1 MPRRLQALLP
11 LLLALLLPF
20 VPAQPEYKV
29 ADLQVVFSTDGIMQ
43 INHEGFTKSTGHFKT
58 WGPSWQWIDACS
70 LQDNWIS
77 LSAKAGDVEA
87 SFNGVFQCAFADVS
101 WSQIAWIG
109 LDSLLLELNLTA
121 RNPSNFSG
129 MSWDLDL
136 PIALFSGR
144 RVTILLMNGTEVS
157 VKLREEHIP
166 GTWVVEGSSF
176 GNGFGWIV
184 PYTEDMGLVLAVFGE
199 AWPSGMNIHVEDNRQ
214 WGGNTYSLR
223 NWLFFD
229 LQLTPGIL
237 VRLLVYM
244 RVYRSQDEL
253 SEAVRSIR
261 EIADMVQRGES
272 ADIIK
277 GYLISQMALE
287 EAATARAG
295 QGPPL
300 MLLVYAGIAAVA
312 VVILAFI
319 LIRRRG
325 K

>member
-1 MPRRLQALLP
+1 L
-11 LLLALLLPF
+11 F
-20 VPAQPEYKV
+20 
-29 ADLQVVFSTDGIMQ
+29 
-43 INHEGFTKSTGHFKT
+43 
-58 WGPSWQWIDACS
+58 
-70 LQDNWIS
+70 
-77 LSAKAGDVEA
+77 AGK
-87 SFNGVFQCAFADVS
+87 
-101 WSQIAWIG
+101 
-109 LDSLLLELNLTA
+109 
-121 RNPSNFSG
+121 
-129 MSWDLDL
+129 
-136 PIALFSGR
+136 

-199 AWPSGMNIHVEDNRQ
+199 AWPSGMSIHVEDNRQ

-253 SEAVRSIR
+253 SEAVRYIR

-277 GYLISQMALE
+277 GYLISQMNLE
-287 EAATARAG
+287 EARAARAG
-295 QGPPL
+295 RGPPL
-300 MLLVYAGIAAVA
+300 MMIVYAGIAVVA
-312 VVILAFI
+312 VLILAFI
-319 LIRRRG
+319 VFKRRR

>member
-1 MPRRLQALLP
+1 MRRRSLALLP
-11 LLLALLLPF
+11 LLPALLLPF
-20 VPAQPEYKV
+20 ALAQPEYNV
-29 ADLQVVFSTDGIMQ
+29 ADLQVVFSTKGLMQ
-43 INHEGFTKSTGHFKT
+43 VRHEGFVKSTGVFKT
-58 WGPSWQWIDACS
+58 WGPGWQWIGACS
-70 LQDNWIS
+70 WQDNWIS
-77 LSAKAGDVEA
+77 LSAKADDVEA
-87 SFNGVFQCAFADVS
+87 SFSGVFQCAFADVS
-101 WSQIAWIG
+101 WSQIAWVG

-121 RNPSNFSG
+121 RSPSNFSG

-136 PIALFSGR
+136 PIAIFAGK

-166 GTWVVEGSSF
+166 GTWVVEGSAY

-199 AWPSGMNIHVEDNRQ
+199 AWPSGMSIHVEDNRQ

-223 NWLFFD
+223 NWLFFNF
-229 LQLTPGIL
+229 QLTPGIL

-244 RVYRSQDEL
+244 RVYRGQDEL

-277 GYLISQMALE
+277 GYLISQMNLE
-287 EAATARAG
+287 EARAARAG
-295 QGPPL
+295 RGPPL
-300 MLLVYAGIAAVA
+300 MMIVYAGIAVVA
-312 VVILAFI
+312 VLILAFI
-319 LIRRRG
+319 VFRRRR

>member
-1 MPRRLQALLP
+1 MLQRKLIAVFP
-11 LLLALLLPF
+11 ILLALLLPF
-20 VPAQPEYKV
+20 ALAQAEYSIG
-29 ADLQVVFSTDGIMQ
+29 DLQVVFSSDGIIQ
-43 INHEGFTKSTGHFKT
+43 VNHEGFTKSTGHFKT
-58 WGPSWQWIDACS
+58 WGPGWNWIDACS

-101 WSQIAWIG
+101 WSEMAWIG
-109 LDSLLLELNLTA
+109 FNSLLIELNLTA
-121 RNPSNFSG
+121 RIPSNFSG

-136 PIALFSGR
+136 PIALFSGK

-157 VKLREEHIP
+157 VKLREEHVP

-176 GNGFGWIV
+176 GNGFGWIA
-184 PYTEDMGLVLAVFGE
+184 PYTDEMGLLLAVFGE
-199 AWPSGMNIHVEDNRQ
+199 AWPTGMSIHVEDNRQ

-237 VRLLVYM
+237 VRLFVYM
-244 RVYRSQDEL
+244 RTYRSQDEL

-272 ADIIK
+272 TDIIK
-277 GYLISQMALE
+277 SYLISQMALE
-287 EAATARAG
+287 EAAAERKAR
-295 QGPPL
+295 GPPL
-300 MLLVYAGIAAVA
+300 MLIVYAGIAVVA
-312 VVILAFI
+312 LVILA
-319 LIRRRG
+319 LIIVRRRR
-325 K
+325 

>member
-1 MPRRLQALLP
+1 MRRRLLALLP
-11 LLLALLLPF
+11 LLPALLLPF
-20 VPAQPEYKV
+20 ALAQPEYNV
-29 ADLQVVFSTDGIMQ
+29 ADLQVVFSTKGLMQ
-43 INHEGFTKSTGHFKT
+43 VRHEGFVKSTGVFKT
-58 WGPSWQWIDACS
+58 WGPNWQWIGACS
-70 LQDNWIS
+70 WQDNWIS
-77 LSAKAGDVEA
+77 LSAKADDVEA
-87 SFNGVFQCAFADVS
+87 SFSGVFQCAFADVS
-101 WSQIAWIG
+101 WSQIAWVG

-121 RNPSNFSG
+121 RSPSNFSG

-136 PIALFSGR
+136 PIALFAGK

-199 AWPSGMNIHVEDNRQ
+199 AWPSGMSIHVEDNRQ

-253 SEAVRSIR
+253 SEAVRYIR

-277 GYLISQMALE
+277 GYLISQMNLE
-287 EAATARAG
+287 EARAARAG
-295 QGPPL
+295 RGPPL
-300 MLLVYAGIAAVA
+300 MMIVYAGIAVVA
-312 VVILAFI
+312 VLILAFI
-319 LIRRRG
+319 VFKRRR